1 MKNHKLRSGAIAIAV
16 MLAVGASTAIAQGA
30 QAWRERTVV
39 PIASGEWTGARL
51 ADGQPDV
58 QGHWSNTIGNH
69 NNFTVRKEATTV
81 RRVEGRGSGA
91 SARTARRA
99 G

>member
-1 MKNHKLRSGAIAIAV
+1 METHTLRRGAIVVAMMA
-16 MLAVGASTAIAQGA
+16 AGASSVIAQA
-30 QAWRERTVV
+30 NQSWRERTVV
-39 PIASGEWTGARL
+39 PIASVEWTGARL

-69 NNFTVRKEATTV
+69 NNFTRRREATMV
-81 RRVEGRGSGA
+81 RWGEGRGSGA
-91 SARTARRA
+91 RPIALRA